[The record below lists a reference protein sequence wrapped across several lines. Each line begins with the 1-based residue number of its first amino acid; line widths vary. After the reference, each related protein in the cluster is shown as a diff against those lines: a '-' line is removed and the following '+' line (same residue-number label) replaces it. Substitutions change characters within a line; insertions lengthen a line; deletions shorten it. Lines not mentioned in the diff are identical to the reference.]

1 MRDSFTLYLS
11 RLNTDVELCQSL
23 RRLLA
28 DEIVMS
34 SLDPE
39 TRYLLTFID
48 LGFQAVYSIPYCAYI
63 LCFAKLINRTGKYTT
78 SLLLIY

>member
-1 MRDSFTLYLS
+1 MHDSFTLYLF

-28 DEIVMS
+28 DDTVMR

-39 TRYLLTFID
+39 TRYLLMLID
-48 LGFQAVYSIPYCAYI
+48 LYRLSIESCRFRFLDGIYC
-63 LCFAKLINRTGKYTT
+63 
-78 SLLLIY
+78 SLLYSYFVFS

>member
-1 MRDSFTLYLS
+1 MILFFCLS

-28 DEIVMS
+28 DEVVMN

-39 TRYLLTFID
+39 TRYLLMFIG
-48 LGFQAVYSIPYCAYI
+48 LGV
-63 LCFAKLINRTGKYTT
+63 
-78 SLLLIY
+78 

>member
-1 MRDSFTLYLS
+1 MHDSFTLYLS

-28 DEIVMS
+28 DEVVMS

-39 TRYLLTFID
+39 TRYLLMLID
-48 LGFQAVYSIPYCAYI
+48 LDF
-63 LCFAKLINRTGKYTT
+63 
-78 SLLLIY
+78 

>member
-1 MRDSFTLYLS
+1 MIPFLCLS

-28 DEIVMS
+28 DKVVMD

-39 TRYLLTFID
+39 TRYLLMCIELD
-48 LGFQAVYSIPYCAYI
+48 I
-63 LCFAKLINRTGKYTT
+63 
-78 SLLLIY
+78 

>member
-39 TRYLLTFID
+39 TRYLLMLTD
-48 LGFQAVYSIPYCAYI
+48 LDFWRVYTIPYCAYI
-63 LCFAKLINRTGKYTT
+63 LCFVKLINTTGKHTT

>member
-1 MRDSFTLYLS
+1 MHYSFTLYLS

-28 DEIVMS
+28 DEVVMS

-39 TRYLLTFID
+39 TRYLLMLID
-48 LGFQAVYSIPYCAYI
+48 LDFLIVYIIPYFAYI
-63 LCFAKLINRTGKYTT
+63 FMFC
-78 SLLLIY
+78 